1 MSTLPVPSAATP
13 HAHPA
18 VAPDPLALRLG
29 YAGLT
34 PFVLGALLAWLVEH
48 DEAHEFV
55 LRAINVYAAA
65 IVSFLGA
72 LHWGLAMRAQP
83 GESNAFVWG
92 VVPALVG
99 WVAALMPA
107 GAGLVIQGVLLV
119 ACYLVDRRAYP
130 LHGAAGWLTLRFRL
144 TVVASLSCL
153 LAASFA

>member
-1 MSTLPVPSAATP
+1 MSTLPVSSAATP
-13 HAHPA
+13 SAHPA
-18 VAPDPLALRLG
+18 VAPDPQALRLG
-29 YAGLT
+29 YAGLI
-34 PFVLGALLAWLVEH
+34 PFVIGVLLAWLVEH
-48 DEAHEFV
+48 DEAHDFV
-55 LRAINVYAAA
+55 LRAINVYAAV

-83 GESNAFVWG
+83 GESSAFVWG
-92 VVPALVG
+92 IVPALVG

-107 GAGLVIQGVLLV
+107 GAGLVIQSALLI

-144 TVVASLSCL
+144 TVVATLSCL